1 MYDDDQ
7 TLSQSRSPGTLEKSQ
22 NAQDIQEDN
31 KFKTNKKS
39 NSNNATTQVLEMLR
53 LDNTTALWGDMM
65 MSEDESDEADDS
77 DDDDEESGAQQCP
90 PSPARSSPPEKQRSL
105 HAKLSSPER
114 AKPTPMEAQ
123 RKFIEKQS
131 LARINRERIESKERL
146 G

>member
-7 TLSQSRSPGTLEKSQ
+7 TLNQSRSPGTLEKSQ

-90 PSPARSSPPEKQRSL
+90 PSPARSSPPEKT
-105 HAKLSSPER
+105 AF
-114 AKPTPMEAQ
+114 PTC
-123 RKFIEKQS
+123 
-131 LARINRERIESKERL
+131 
-146 G
+146 